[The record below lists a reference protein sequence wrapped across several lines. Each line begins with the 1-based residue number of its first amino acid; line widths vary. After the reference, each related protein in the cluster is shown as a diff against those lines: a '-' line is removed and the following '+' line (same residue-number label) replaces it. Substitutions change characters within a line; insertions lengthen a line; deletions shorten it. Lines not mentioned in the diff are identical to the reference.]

1 LWKILSTQQGDL
13 PEWLGLLV
21 APFAELALVLESPAA
36 VFAAEWL
43 PAVV

>member
-1 LWKILSTQQGDL
+1 LWKILSTLPVDL
-13 PEWLGLLV
+13 LEWLGLLV
-21 APFAELALVLESPAA
+21 APFAELALVLDSPAA